1 MNMLVTFFI
10 SACAFYDHK
19 FFAIFFGA
27 LALGTCLSVV
37 YALYMALPGSF
48 GVRMTQANTANFMMA
63 TSLGQAAITTP
74 YGYLM
79 EIFGPYMLFVSS
91 STVSILMLIIFLRL
105 VRSFQILVEMEESG
119 TYKELLQKNQ
129 GEMIITGADK

>member
-63 TSLGQAAITTP
+63 TSLG
-74 YGYLM
+74 
-79 EIFGPYMLFVSS
+79 
-91 STVSILMLIIFLRL
+91 
-105 VRSFQILVEMEESG
+105 
-119 TYKELLQKNQ
+119 
-129 GEMIITGADK
+129 